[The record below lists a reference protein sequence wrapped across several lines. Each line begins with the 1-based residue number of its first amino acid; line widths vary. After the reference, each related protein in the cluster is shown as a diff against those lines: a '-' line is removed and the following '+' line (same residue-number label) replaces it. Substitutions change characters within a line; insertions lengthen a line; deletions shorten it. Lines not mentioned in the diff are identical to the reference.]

1 MSIFSNINVFDDHL
15 MYHKTTR
22 SYLEMSGNP
31 ETNFQ
36 KRKKAS
42 KKSEWKC
49 VLEKF
54 FSQICIQQI
63 PRMLE
68 PTTRQNKYN
77 MLAYTWKIK
86 FYDTLHITE
95 KMHFAFCECLW
106 LGKRKGGDFV
116 SQLFLVKIA
125 FSSETRQRGQPVT
138 IYIDIPITC
147 PQSPALRSKI

>member
-31 ETNFQ
+31 EINFQ

-49 VLEKF
+49 VLEMF
-54 FSQICIQQI
+54 CILQQI
-63 PRMLE
+63 QRMLE

-77 MLAYTWKIK
+77 MLAYSWKIK

-95 KMHFAFCECLW
+95 KLHRWVHFVFCEFFW
-106 LGKRKGGDFV
+106 LGTKGGDFV
-116 SQLFLVKIA
+116 SQLFLLKIA
-125 FSSETRQRGQPVT
+125 FCSEARKRSRLLQCRYCNNLPPVT
-138 IYIDIPITC
+138 C
-147 PQSPALRSKI
+147 SEV